1 MRLNVWNVNSGGVS
15 AAAAALVVM
24 SLLLGSVGAMSVVAI
39 DGYGSI
45 AQQGRNSA
53 APDLYGRRR
62 TLGSPAPRLSRSAA
76 AR

>member
-1 MRLNVWNVNSGGVS
+1 MRLNVWNVQRRCS

-45 AQQGRNSA
+45 AQQGRNS
-53 APDLYGRRR
+53 
-62 TLGSPAPRLSRSAA
+62 PAPELLGDSIR
-76 AR
+76 